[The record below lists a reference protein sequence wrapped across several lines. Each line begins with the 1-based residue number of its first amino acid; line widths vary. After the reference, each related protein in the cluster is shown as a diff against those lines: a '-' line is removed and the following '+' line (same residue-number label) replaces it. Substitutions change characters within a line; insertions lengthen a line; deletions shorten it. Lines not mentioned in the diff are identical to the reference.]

1 MNGEVTIFASV
12 CRSSLSD
19 TNKLEHM
26 LLRRF
31 GLDPAMWGLQ
41 VFLAADAGNSTECL
55 TSNSQLEESM
65 IPRLDARLPF
75 QLWCKQIP
83 KGSSR
88 TPTNPTA
95 RVAVTPAQAAAAVQ
109 AARNL
114 LTPGAV
120 PMPAAA
126 APAAAPAAA
135 AAATQQAS
143 LEKSTGNGKERKV
156 NALAKRQKQVKTW
169 LVYIKNDVLL
179 TSPGGVAH
187 VGLFNHQQFGTGAE
201 GDSSEIT
208 EWAEYKGSGVVG
220 KCKFPGCDHKGWNAF
235 SQWEQVARGVE
246 PSKPTRLKNWH
257 PAKMKKHFKPNH
269 KPINSSVGTSAFW
282 WRWRSGGGGRG
293 YRMWLWWWRWWRRR
307 RRRRQRRRRW
317 RWWR

>member
-1 MNGEVTIFASV
+1 MFGGGASLPFSAKLVKQTGKGFAQGDFEDDTDAVNGEVTIFASA

-95 RVAVTPAQAAAAVQ
+95 RVAVTPVQAAAAVQ

-126 APAAAPAAA
+126 APAAAAAAA

-169 LVYIKNDVLL
+169 LVFTLRTTCYLL
-179 TSPGGVAH
+179 RRAGWLMWA
-187 VGLFNHQQFGTGAE
+187 
-201 GDSSEIT
+201 SST
-208 EWAEYKGSGVVG
+208 THSGVPV
-220 KCKFPGCDHKGWNAF
+220 PRAT
-235 SQWEQVARGVE
+235 SRRS
-246 PSKPTRLKNWH
+246 PSGQNTR
-257 PAKMKKHFKPNH
+257 A
-269 KPINSSVGTSAFW
+269 AA
-282 WRWRSGGGGRG
+282 
-293 YRMWLWWWRWWRRR
+293 
-307 RRRRQRRRRW
+307 
-317 RWWR
+317 